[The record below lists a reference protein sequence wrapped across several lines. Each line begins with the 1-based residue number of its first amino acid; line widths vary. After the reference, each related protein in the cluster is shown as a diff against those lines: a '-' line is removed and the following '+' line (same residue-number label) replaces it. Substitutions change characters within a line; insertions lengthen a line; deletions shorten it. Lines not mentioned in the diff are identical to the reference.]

1 MAKILVVDDD
11 PDFLLVCR
19 TVLQEAGYRV
29 MEAVNGQIALQT
41 MRKEK
46 PDLVLLDVMMSS
58 ILEGVD
64 VSKEMQ
70 TDPDLRDVP
79 IVMVSSIASTEY
91 ASDFPDHEPIPIE
104 AWISKPIQPA
114 VLLRTI
120 QRFVGS
126 A

>member
-1 MAKILVVDDD
+1 MAKILIVDDD
-11 PDFLLVCR
+11 PDFLLVCC
-19 TVLQEAGYRV
+19 TVLREAGYGV
-29 MEAVNGQIALQT
+29 MEAANGQIALQT

-91 ASDFPDHEPIPIE
+91 ASDFPDYEAIPIE

-114 VLLRTI
+114 VLLRTVE
-120 QRFVGS
+120 RFVG
-126 A
+126 